1 MINATRQL
9 FEVLLKNAGMAND
22 TSTHIAQVIVI
33 ALLLFVGCML
43 AWCFRK
49 FVSPIM
55 LKLVDKTGT
64 KWDDYLINK
73 PVLDAASHLFPCLFV
88 YALLPLCYDNVD
100 TATTYH
106 IISRLLQVYITI
118 CSTFLIT
125 TFLRNL
131 SLALSEQFEEHHLTG
146 ILQFL
151 RMLIVCMATIVGV
164 SLLFGYN
171 PIRVVAGL
179 GAAATVLLLVFKDSI
194 LGLVAGIQL
203 SLNKMLKVGDW
214 ITIKKLDIDG
224 VVEEISLTT
233 IKVRNFD
240 NTISTIPPYT
250 LVSDT
255 FQNWRGMVLSGARRV
270 KRTLYVDVQSIRM
283 LSVDEMKILNQ
294 NNMLA
299 DEDNDGSMRINL
311 TLFRHYLSKRFKH
324 EDDVVQDQ
332 WILFR
337 QLNPTPTGLP
347 LEVWFYTS
355 ATSFVHYEDVA
366 ASKVEM
372 IMALLPMFHLR
383 LFQSL
388 TSSDIKSL

>member
-1 MINATRQL
+1 MINATRHL
-9 FEVLLKNAGMAND
+9 FEMLLKNVGMASD
-22 TSTHIAQVIVI
+22 ISAHIAQVLVV
-33 ALLLFVGCML
+33 ALLLFVSCML
-43 AWCFRK
+43 AWCIRRFI
-49 FVSPIM
+49 SPVI
-55 LKLVDKTGT
+55 LKLVDKTET

-100 TATTYH
+100 TAATYH

-118 CSTFLIT
+118 CSTLLIT
-125 TFLRNL
+125 AFLRNL

-151 RMLIVCMATIVGV
+151 RMAIVCMATIVAV
-164 SLLFGYN
+164 SLLLGYN

-255 FQNWRGMVLSGARRV
+255 FQNWRGMVQSGARRV

-283 LSVDEMKILNQ
+283 LTTAEMEELKQ
-294 NNMLA
+294 NNMMA
-299 DEDNDGSMRINL
+299 DEDNHSSNAINL
-311 TLFRHYLSKRFKH
+311 TLFRHYLSARFKL
-324 EDDVVQDQ
+324 EENVVQDQ

-337 QLNPTPTGLP
+337 QLNPTPMGLP

-355 ATSFVHYEDVA
+355 ATSFLPYEEVA
-366 ASKVEM
+366 ASKIEM
-372 IMALLPMFHLR
+372 IIALMPMFHLR
-383 LFQSL
+383 LFQSI
-388 TSSDIKSL
+388 TSSDIKQL